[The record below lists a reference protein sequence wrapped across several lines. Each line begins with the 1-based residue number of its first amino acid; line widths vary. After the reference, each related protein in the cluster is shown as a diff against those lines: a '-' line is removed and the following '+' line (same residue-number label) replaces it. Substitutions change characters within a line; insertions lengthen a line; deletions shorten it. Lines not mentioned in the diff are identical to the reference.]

1 MSALVAEGI
10 TKTVRLPSGEE
21 LALLRGVELSVE
33 AGESVAVL
41 GRSGSGKSTL
51 LAVLGLLTTADRGR
65 LSINGR
71 DASRLGDRQ
80 RAAFRNRELGF
91 VFQNYSLLG
100 HLSAA
105 ENVALPLRQG
115 GPSLS
120 GRAVRARTARA
131 LEAVG
136 LAHRAASR
144 PRQLSGGEQQR
155 VALARAM
162 VRGPG
167 IILADEP
174 TGALDADTAD
184 EVFRMLVET
193 SEQRGGALVVVTH
206 DTAVARRLSRSVR
219 LVEGRLVP
227 DVART
232 PAG

>member
-10 TKTVRLPSGEE
+10 TKTVRLPSGES
-21 LALLRGVELSVE
+21 LDLLRGIELRVG

-51 LAVLGLLTTADRGR
+51 LSVLGLLTTADRGT
-65 LSINGR
+65 LSINGQ
-71 DASRLGDRQ
+71 DTSRLGDRQ

-115 GPSLS
+115 LPCP
-120 GRAVRARTARA
+120 GREVRARTARA
-131 LEAVG
+131 LAAVG
-136 LAHRAASR
+136 LTHRAASR

-162 VRGPG
+162 VREPG

-184 EVFRMLVET
+184 DVLRMLVET
-193 SEQRGGALVVVTH
+193 SERRGGALVVVTH
-206 DTAVARRLSRSVR
+206 DVAVARRLSRSVR
-219 LVEGRLVP
+219 LAEGRLVP
-227 DVART
+227 HVART
-232 PAG
+232 SAG